1 MIKNYR
7 IKPIYSLLLALIFL
21 TSCHGQTPDRSK
33 SSDQSVLK
41 TVAEGHPKLVKTQG
55 SNEYGNIRCGL
66 QDKKGNLWFGSTAEG
81 VYRFDG
87 KSFTQFT
94 VKEGL
99 SSNGVYAILED
110 KTGTMWFGTT
120 DGICR
125 FDGKNMIPVPI
136 PFSIRPE
143 INNNYYY
150 TKQSTKS
157 TVWSMF
163 QDKDGVIWFGTGD
176 GVYYFDGLQFYR
188 FLADDYVI
196 NKGGLHLKMVSQ
208 ILEDDKGNKWF
219 ACGMPPGYEG
229 FCRYDGKMIESFKP
243 QDEGWIRN
251 VVKRKN
257 GDFLLATRHFGV
269 WKYNGKS
276 FTDYAQPNDL
286 IKPSLNYILEDKAGR
301 LWVASDYGKFE
312 GDSLG
317 GLWHSNF
324 SSSNPTEKGFTKVFD
339 QEVCF
344 LLEDNK
350 QHIWF
355 GTRSGGLYKYD
366 GKTMMKFSE

>member
-1 MIKNYR
+1 MIQQNLYQ
-7 IKPIYSLLLALIFL
+7 PIYSLLIALLVL
-21 TSCHGQTPDRSK
+21 TSCQGQNKNQAPTG
-33 SSDQSVLK
+33 K
-41 TVAEGHPKLVKTQG
+41 TSPLIGSLPQQPKLVKTQG
-55 SNEYGNIRCGL
+55 SDKYASVICGI
-66 QDKKGNLWFGSTAEG
+66 QDKQGNLWFGTSAEG

-87 KSFTQFT
+87 TLFTQFT
-94 VKEGL
+94 VNDGL
-99 SSNGVYAILED
+99 SSNGIRSILED
-110 KTGTMWFGTT
+110 KNGNIWFGTT

-125 FDGKNMIPVPI
+125 SDGTKIEQIPI
-136 PFSIRPE
+136 GFNIRPV
-143 INNNYYY
+143 ITNNNYYNNW
-150 TKQSTKS
+150 STKN

-163 QDKDGVIWFGTGD
+163 QDKNGLIWFGTGD
-176 GVYYFDGLQFYR
+176 GVYYYDGLQFYR

-196 NKGGLHLKMVSQ
+196 NKGGLHLKMVTQ

-229 FCRYDGKMIESFKP
+229 FCRYNGQMIESFTP
-243 QDEGWIRN
+243 QNEGWIHN

-269 WKYNGKS
+269 WTYNGTS
-276 FTDYAQPNDL
+276 FTDYAQPTEL

-324 SSSNPTEKGFTKVFD
+324 STSNPSEKGFTKVTD
-339 QEVCF
+339 QEVYF
-344 LLEDNK
+344 IFEDK
-350 QHIWF
+350 AQQIWF
-355 GTRSGGLYKYD
+355 STRNTGLYRYD
-366 GKTMMKFSE
+366 GKTIIKYAE